1 MSAVLDHLVPSCHH
15 PGMRWPAE
23 MTNGT
28 RWYRTTGASW
38 ARSAAL
44 LGSVVVIG
52 LVLVLP
58 GPRMLHH
65 HVINDRPF
73 GIWFLSAAGLVA
85 IVLSVL
91 QLRSGIGIS
100 ADGVVLRTAYGRSQH
115 AAWSQVDH
123 FVVARDHKT
132 GPAHRARPLVV
143 VRSSKP
149 MSTIGCDFGRSG
161 KGRQQARKMVAA
173 MESARDLRLAQPEA
187 PAMPTAEPSAPVA
200 AS

>member
-1 MSAVLDHLVPSCHH
+1 
-15 PGMRWPAE
+15 

-28 RWYRTTGASW
+28 RWYRTTRASW

-44 LGSVVVIG
+44 LGSAVVIG

-58 GPRMLHH
+58 GPRLVHH
-65 HVINDRPF
+65 HMINYRQF
-73 GIWFLSAAGLVA
+73 GIWFLSAAVLVA
-85 IVLSVL
+85 VGLSVL

-100 ADGVVLRTAYGRSQH
+100 ADGVVVRTAYGLSRH
-115 AAWSQVDH
+115 AAWPEVDH

-132 GPAHRARPLVV
+132 GPANQLRPLVV
-143 VRSSKP
+143 VISGKP

-161 KGRQQARKMVAA
+161 VGRQQARRMVAA
-173 MESARDLRLAQPEA
+173 MESARVLRLAEPEA
-187 PAMPTAEPSAPVA
+187 AAPPSPQPSSPAA

>member
-1 MSAVLDHLVPSCHH
+1 
-15 PGMRWPAE
+15 

-58 GPRMLHH
+58 GPRLVHH
-65 HVINDRPF
+65 HMVNDRPF
-73 GIWFLSAAGLVA
+73 GIWFLGAAALVA
-85 IVLSVL
+85 LGVSVL

-100 ADGVVLRTAYGRSQH
+100 AGGVVLRTAYGRSQH

-143 VRSSKP
+143 VRTGKP

-161 KGRQQARKMVAA
+161 KGRQQARKMVAD
-173 MESARDLRLAQPEA
+173 MDSARAIRLAQPEA
-187 PAMPTAEPSAPVA
+187 PATPAPQSAAPAA